1 MKRCKRKVL
10 QLAALAVHAVH
21 CVCKSDELAKWAD
34 VIEDRIFE
42 EKLSYIASLERRALW
57 HQEAAARLMGESRL
71 VSDELDSDHRESFG
85 LILERVAA
93 LPEDKVVCKL
103 RRFLAE
109 GRSAEVLERMIDNAT
124 KQLDPR

>member
-1 MKRCKRKVL
+1 MMETPRSG
-10 QLAALAVHAVH
+10 VHDVH
-21 CVCKSDELAKWAD
+21 GIQSSGGRIEKEVD
-34 VIEDRIFE
+34 VMEDRIFE

-57 HQEAAARLMGESRL
+57 HQEVAVRLMGESRL

-93 LPEDKVVCKL
+93 LPEDKVICKL

-109 GRSAEVLERMIDNAT
+109 GRSAEVFERMIDNAAE
-124 KQLDPR
+124 QLDPR